1 MKLKKIKPTSPGR
14 RHQLIL
20 EKSILSKSSSILKSH
35 IKGFKNASGHST
47 QTGRITV
54 RHKGSGC
61 KNKYRVICNQNKN
74 CNNIFIIISI
84 LYDPNR
90 TSYIALRF
98 NLILYT
104 FDFILYTK
112 YTSIGTLLENKKNFE
127 EDYIKI
133 GSRLQIKKIPTGAL
147 IHSVSKNNKII
158 YSKSAGTYCQIIQK
172 FINKCKLKLP
182 SGNVILIKTN
192 AYATIGTIANEYKKL
207 IVLGK
212 AGRARK
218 LNNRPSV
225 RGVAMN
231 PVDHPHGG
239 RTNGGRPCVSPW
251 GKLTRGVPTTKKKYV

>member
-20 EKSILSKSSSILKSH
+20 EKSILSKSSNILKSH

-84 LYDPNR
+84 W
-90 TSYIALRF
+90 
-98 NLILYT
+98 
-104 FDFILYTK
+104 
-112 YTSIGTLLENKKNFE
+112 TLLENKKNFE